1 MKRCILVSC
10 LLCLSILL
18 SGCSDFDIE
27 EFEKKS
33 FDDDRWEVVESQ
45 TIIEDGIPPIYL
57 ESDGE
62 LTNNQL
68 GIFINQIKSTPSY
81 LFNNCRGIYL
91 QTEQTLNE
99 DFINMY
105 GYADDEGITGFAD
118 QTNALA
124 HVDYTFNEGDVT
136 RILWHELWHLY
147 DYSHGAPY
155 SCIRETPSWQ
165 TLYNSAPSSITEY
178 GATSAS
184 ECFAEAGWM
193 YIYSKEELM
202 QKNMDVY
209 NYFEALPKE

>member
-1 MKRCILVSC
+1 MKRCILGSY

-18 SGCSDFDIE
+18 SGCSDFNIE

-33 FDDDRWEVVESQ
+33 FDDGRWEVVESQ

-68 GIFINQIKSTPSY
+68 GIFIDQIKSTPSY

-91 QTEQTLNE
+91 QTEQTINE

-124 HVDYTFNEGDVT
+124 HVDYTFNE
-136 RILWHELWHLY
+136 
-147 DYSHGAPY
+147 
-155 SCIRETPSWQ
+155 
-165 TLYNSAPSSITEY
+165 
-178 GATSAS
+178 
-184 ECFAEAGWM
+184 
-193 YIYSKEELM
+193 
-202 QKNMDVY
+202 
-209 NYFEALPKE
+209 